1 MDPTL
6 RSGPSAGLPFHPGT
20 NSTVWILLARS
31 LYSLTQRKQN
41 CFQHTCWNTVYRPCD
56 ARLRPRLHGHKPQE
70 NHNFSP
76 PCKWKPRDI
85 QRIEHIGVVKRVEV
99 LSGSSCL
106 YTTWFPESTQDAQSR
121 EEKPMYLRGSPCMQD
136 AYGSKHS
143 SVRYLRS
150 PFAAH
155 SHWIRWTALLDS
167 SSSLLS

>member
-85 QRIEHIGVVKRVEV
+85 QRIEHIGVVRRVEV

-106 YTTWFPESTQDAQSR
+106 YTTWFPESTQDAHSQ
-121 EEKPMYLRGSPCMQD
+121 EKRSPCICVARHVCRMHMGVSTRLCD
-136 AYGSKHS
+136 IFARPLPLIRTESVELHS
-143 SVRYLRS
+143 
-150 PFAAH
+150 
-155 SHWIRWTALLDS
+155 
-167 SSSLLS
+167 